1 MLHAPSH
8 HSAPWYLSSQFL
20 DDQCHTM
27 PHDTCHHNSLWP
39 FSSQYSMNPVITVFQ
54 DTCHHNDPCLLPSQ
68 CSNTPV
74 ITMLHGPSY
83 HIAPWSQGTRER
95 RSEKQHLWTIII
107 NSTSL
112 PYSTSF
118 KQLTSVNLNTNS
130 GRFSSLKSLIFHPKH
145 PPMYCEDESGP
156 PAPSPTAQPSCLR
169 RQPPLVG
176 TLHQILR

>member
-1 MLHAPSH
+1 MCKSFQRFHFSITIYLNVIPRHAWGGICSLLLH
-8 HSAPWYLSSQFL
+8 
-20 DDQCHTM
+20 
-27 PHDTCHHNSLWP
+27 
-39 FSSQYSMNPVITVFQ
+39 
-54 DTCHHNDPCLLPSQ
+54 
-68 CSNTPV
+68 SNTYAIPSKSLYMTYGLV
-74 ITMLHGPSY
+74 VSFFFFFFFWPSSFNQSMIVQRTGGEENTYTFIT
-83 HIAPWSQGTRER
+83 WSQGTRDR